1 MDINEN
7 NGAKCKAVYGNS
19 ALPGDERLEESI
31 ETYKENHLSS
41 SLLGNTYDN
50 INDQNDVDSKDDD
63 IIDARRNNLENENYC
78 GTKANGIMQP
88 CVNEHYL
95 NDDNVH
101 NGTSSYLQKRE
112 PNVKALE
119 TNQRSFL
126 PYNAKGLKNLGNT
139 CYMNSIIQCLANT
152 KPLLE
157 FCISFLDTKSH
168 STTSMQKMYTR
179 YLILLSN

>member
-7 NGAKCKAVYGNS
+7 NGAKCKTVYGNS
-19 ALPGDERLEESI
+19 AFPGDERLEESI

-41 SLLGNTYDN
+41 SLRGTTYDN

-63 IIDARRNNLENENYC
+63 IIDAERNNLDNENYC

-88 CVNEHYL
+88 CVNEYYL
-95 NDDNVH
+95 NDDNVDD
-101 NGTSSYLQKRE
+101 GTSSTLQKRE
-112 PNVKALE
+112 PKAFE
-119 TNQRSFL
+119 TNPRSFL

-157 FCISFLDTKSH
+157 FCISFLDTKTN

-179 YLILLSN
+179 YLIFLLN